1 MALMQMISFTLLSPT
16 GVTLPSPVAIEHPGR
31 NAHTSWMIATIT
43 LRTLH
48 ILLLGILQTQKIATD
63 VMFFVTW

>member
-16 GVTLPSPVAIEHPGR
+16 GVTLPFPVAIEHPGR
-31 NAHTSWMIATIT
+31 NAHTSWMIPTIT

-48 ILLLGILQTQKIATD
+48 YGAISPSFARDENHRHKLICT
-63 VMFFVTW
+63 